1 MVIARVKKWA
11 HFFGIFR
18 QHLRV
23 ECPNSVPNA
32 QSSNHKGSSYIY
44 FIVLVERAGWPALNP
59 ALYLVK
65 AVSTHSLAMVSVC
78 ISLLPPGSTPVRYV
92 VPRSLPWPS
101 FVAGAAQRVN
111 GVAAELDFFV
121 EGGKVGWST
130 LLAFNTEQTQSPA
143 AANNPVQLHPM
154 PP

>member
-1 MVIARVKKWA
+1 
-11 HFFGIFR
+11 
-18 QHLRV
+18 
-23 ECPNSVPNA
+23 
-32 QSSNHKGSSYIY
+32 
-44 FIVLVERAGWPALNP
+44 
-59 ALYLVK
+59 
-65 AVSTHSLAMVSVC
+65 MVSVC